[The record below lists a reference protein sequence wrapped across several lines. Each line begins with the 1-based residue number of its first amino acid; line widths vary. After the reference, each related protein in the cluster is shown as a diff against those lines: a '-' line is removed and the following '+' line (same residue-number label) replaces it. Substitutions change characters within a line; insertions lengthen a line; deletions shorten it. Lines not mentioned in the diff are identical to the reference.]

1 MIGFVGL
8 ARLRIRGKLLAIVM
22 AATASALLL
31 AGAVLLWAEWL
42 RGRRE
47 LVRDLEALAAIV
59 ADQTSAAVAFVDPG
73 AATEVLRSLHAKE
86 HVAAACVYLLDGRR
100 FAAYGR
106 RGGLGSCP
114 ATAADA
120 TGGSALS
127 GQRIDR
133 GVVELW
139 VPIAVGEHPGGM
151 VFLRSDLRWLAH
163 GLRLQAVALAAALA
177 LAALGAFLLSL
188 RLQRII
194 ASPIQELAAAA
205 AAVREGDYAVRV
217 KPRSVDEVGELV
229 EGFNRMLA
237 QIEQRDAALLA
248 TKGALEARVDERTR
262 ALAEELRERRR
273 AEAELERKNRDLEA
287 SNREL
292 DDFAYVASHD
302 LKEPLRGIHNY
313 AGFLLEDYQDQLDD
327 AGREKLQTLMRLSG
341 RMESLID
348 TLLHYSRVGRVD
360 LAVTDVDLAVVVAE
374 LLDQLRPALSEASA
388 EVRVVTPLPVVH
400 ADRARVDEVFRDL
413 VVNGV
418 KYNDSETPTVEI
430 GALAPGSPAGGE
442 TPPGEAGPVFFVRD
456 NGIGIP
462 ARHQQVIFD
471 IFKRLHGR
479 DAYGGGTGA
488 GLTIVKKV
496 VERHGGRIWVESAPG
511 EGTTF
516 FFTLPGAGGDKVG

>member
-1 MIGFVGL
+1 
-8 ARLRIRGKLLAIVM
+8 M

-73 AATEVLRSLHAKE
+73 SATEVLRSLHAKE
-86 HVAAACVYLLDGRR
+86 HVAAACIYLLDGRR

-114 ATAADA
+114 PTAADA

-127 GQRIDR
+127 GQRLGR

-139 VPIAVGEHPGGM
+139 VPIAVGEHPGGV
-151 VFLRSDLRWLAH
+151 VFLRSDLRWLAR
-163 GLRLQAVALAAALA
+163 GLRLQAAALAGALA
-177 LAALGAFLLSL
+177 LAGLGAFLLSL

-194 ASPIQELAAAA
+194 ASPIEELATAAA
-205 AAVREGDYAVRV
+205 TVRELGDYAVRV
-217 KPRSVDEVGELV
+217 KPRSDDEVGQLV

-248 TKGALEARVDERTR
+248 AKGALEVRVDERTR

-313 AGFLLEDYQDQLDD
+313 AGFLLEDYHDQLED
-327 AGREKLQTLMRLSG
+327 AGKEKLQTLMRLSG

-360 LAVTDVDLAVVVAE
+360 LAVTDVDLGAVVAE
-374 LLDQLRPALSEASA
+374 LLDSLRPALAEAKA
-388 EVRVVTPLPVVH
+388 EVRVVTPLPVVR

-418 KYNDSETPTVEI
+418 KYNESAIPTVEI

-442 TPPGEAGPVFFVRD
+442 TPPPGAGPVFFVRD

-516 FFTLPGAGGDKVG
+516 FFTLPGRPEAERTGGERVG

>member
-1 MIGFVGL
+1 
-8 ARLRIRGKLLAIVM
+8 M
-22 AATASALLL
+22 AATASALVL
-31 AGAVLLWAEWL
+31 AGAVMLVAEWR

-47 LVRDLEALAAIV
+47 LVRDLEALAAII
-59 ADQTSAAVAFVDPG
+59 ADQTTASVAFQDPG
-73 AATEVLRSLHAKE
+73 NAQQILRSLHAKG
-86 HVAAACVYLLDGRR
+86 HVAAACIYLLDGRR
-100 FAAYGR
+100 FATYGQR
-106 RGGLGSCP
+106 SKLGRCP
-114 ATAADA
+114 DRVPAEAAA
-120 TGGSALS
+120 GRS
-127 GQRIDR
+127 GQRVGA
-133 GVVELW
+133 GVAELW
-139 VPIAVGEHPGGM
+139 RPVVVGDHPEAI
-151 VFLRSDLRWLAH
+151 VFLRSDLRWLER
-163 GLRLQAVALAAALA
+163 GLRLQAMALVGALL
-177 LAALGAFLLSL
+177 LAGLGAFLLSL

-194 ASPIQELAAAA
+194 ASPIEELANAATS
-205 AAVREGDYAVRV
+205 VRERGDYSVRV
-217 KPRSVDEVGELV
+217 EPKSADEVGQLV
-229 EGFNRMLA
+229 DNFNRMLA
-237 QIEQRDAALLA
+237 QIQQRDDALLA
-248 TKGALEARVDERTR
+248 TKGALEVRVEERTR

-313 AGFLLEDYQDQLDD
+313 AGFLLEDYQDQLDP

-360 LAVTDVDLAVVVAE
+360 LAVTDVDLGVVVSE
-374 LLDQLRPALSEASA
+374 LLETLRPALAEAAA
-388 EVRVVTPLPVVH
+388 EVRVVTPLPVVR

-418 KYNDSETPTVEI
+418 KYNDSAIPTVEI
-430 GALAPGSPAGGE
+430 GALAPGSRAGGE
-442 TPPGEAGPVFFVRD
+442 TPPPEAGPVFFVRD

-516 FFTLPGAGGDKVG
+516 FFTLPGAGGDHVG